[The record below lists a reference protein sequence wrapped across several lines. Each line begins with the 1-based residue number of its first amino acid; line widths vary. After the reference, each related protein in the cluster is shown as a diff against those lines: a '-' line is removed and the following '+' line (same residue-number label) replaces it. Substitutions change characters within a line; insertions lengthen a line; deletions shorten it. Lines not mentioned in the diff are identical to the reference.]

1 VSPLPALPVVIPLL
15 VAACIAACSRIL
27 SRRVADTLAF
37 AAAVATT
44 VLSCILLVRAS
55 DHRIVYWFAGWRP
68 AHGVA
73 IGIDFSIDTMT
84 AGAAILASVLVSTAF
99 AFSWRYF
106 DDTLGHRFDIL
117 LLVFLAAM
125 VGFVSTGD
133 LFDMFVFLELLSVCA
148 YALAGERIEEAGP
161 LQGAFNFAIVTSL
174 GTFTILLGIALLYAR
189 TGALNLAQM
198 GVTLSG
204 HRPDGLVVIAFTL
217 LVAGLFTKAGVVPFH
232 FWLGDSYAVI
242 PAPVGILFL
251 GVVTELGL
259 FGVIRIWWP
268 TFAGAFAS
276 HGPAVGNVMIAVGVV
291 TAIIGAVMAFLQQ
304 HLKRL
309 LAFSVVAHV
318 GLSLVGIGLLTHVAL
333 GGVAIWVAA
342 HGLIAGALFLCT
354 GILAFRLGSIDE
366 EALRGRGRNLPGTAA
381 LFTLGALGLIALP
394 PFGTFLGKAL
404 MEDTATAA
412 GYHWIPWVFG
422 GVAALVGGALLRA
435 AGRVF
440 LGLGPDERD
449 RFASDVI
456 GEEAEEEIR
465 EPSDHTPAALW
476 IPTAVLLVSGLAIG
490 LAPGLAGHAEQA
502 AATFEDREGYTADVL
517 RGAATPLPSV
527 PVEQPSAH
535 AIVYSVA
542 SGMVALAIA
551 AIALF
556 RRRLVPAAARRRL
569 SGAISPSLRRMRMLH
584 SGHVGDYAAWFAVGL
599 AVLAGC
605 FVLATR

>member
-15 VAACIAACSRIL
+15 AAAAIAACSKFL
-27 SRRVADTLAF
+27 PRRAADALAF
-37 AAAVATT
+37 AASVATT
-44 VLSCILLVRAS
+44 VLSFVLLAEAS

-68 AHGVA
+68 HHGIA
-73 IGIDFSIDTMT
+73 IGIDFSIDMMT
-84 AGAAILASVLVSTAF
+84 AGAAILASVIVTTAF

-106 DDTLGHRFDIL
+106 DDTIGHRFDIL

-125 VGFVSTGD
+125 VGFVSAGD

-174 GTFTILLGIALLYAR
+174 GTFTILLGIAMLYAR

-198 GVTLSG
+198 GVFLSG
-204 HRPDGLVVIAFTL
+204 HHLDGLVVIAFTL
-217 LVAGLFTKAGVVPFH
+217 LVVGLFTKAGVVPFH

-242 PAPVGILFL
+242 PAPVGILFV

-259 FGVIRIWWP
+259 FGLIRIWWP
-268 TFAGAFAS
+268 AFAGAFSS
-276 HGPAVGNVMIAVGVV
+276 HGSAVGNVLIGVGVV
-291 TAIIGAVMAFLQQ
+291 TAIVGAVMAFLQQ

-318 GLSLVGIGLLTHVAL
+318 GLSLVGIGLFTHVAL
-333 GGVAIWVAA
+333 GGVAVWVAG

-366 EALRGRGRNLPGTAA
+366 EALRGRGRRLPGTATM
-381 LFTLGALGLIALP
+381 FVLGALGLTALP

-404 MEDTATAA
+404 IEDAGTAA
-412 GYHWIPWVFG
+412 GYHWMPWVFG
-422 GVAALVGGALLRA
+422 GVAALLGAALLRA
-435 AGRVF
+435 AGRIF

-456 GEEAEEEIR
+456 GEQAREEIR
-465 EPSDHTPAALW
+465 EPSDHTPAVLW
-476 IPTAVLLVSGLAIG
+476 IPTAVLLVAGLAIG
-490 LAPGLAGHAEQA
+490 LAPGLAGHAERA
-502 AATFEDREGYTADVL
+502 AATFEDRRGYTADVL
-517 RGAATPLPSV
+517 TGAGSPLPNV
-527 PVEQPSAH
+527 PVQDPSGQAV
-535 AIVYSVA
+535 AYSLVSAVVA
-542 SGMVALAIA
+542 MGIA
-551 AIALF
+551 VLALF
-556 RRRLVPAAARRRL
+556 RRRLVPARVRRRL
-569 SGAISPSLRRMRMLH
+569 TSAISPLFRRVRLLH